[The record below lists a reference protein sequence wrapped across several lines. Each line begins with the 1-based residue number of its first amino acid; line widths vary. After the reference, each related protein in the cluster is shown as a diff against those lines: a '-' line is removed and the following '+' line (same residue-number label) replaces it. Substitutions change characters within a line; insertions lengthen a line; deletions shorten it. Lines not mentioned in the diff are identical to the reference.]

1 MGNNEF
7 SFERVKKL
15 EEQIAKKRAALV
27 REKGR
32 LSEKERKARTRKL
45 IEIGGLAE
53 IAGLL
58 ESDPGF
64 LLGAFLNVAE
74 ISVDSER
81 WKSLKTKGD
90 GPLKERAAS
99 RKKSQKKEG

>member
-1 MGNNEF
+1 MGTKKAPA
-7 SFERVKKL
+7 ERIKRL

-58 ESDPGF
+58 EFDPGF
-64 LLGAFLNVAE
+64 LLGSFLNIAE
-74 ISVDSER
+74 VSSDSER

-90 GPLKERAAS
+90 GLLKEREAA

>member
-1 MGNNEF
+1 MTTKETAA
-7 SFERVKKL
+7 ERIKRL

-32 LSEKERKARTRKL
+32 LSEKERKTRTRKL
-45 IEIGGLAE
+45 IEMGGLAE

-64 LLGAFLNVAE
+64 ILGALLNLAE
-74 ISVDSER
+74 VSSDSER

-90 GPLKERAAS
+90 GLLKEREAARKKS
-99 RKKSQKKEG
+99 RKKEG

>member
-1 MGNNEF
+1 MGTKETPV
-7 SFERVKKL
+7 ERIKRL

-45 IEIGGLAE
+45 IEIGTLVE
-53 IAGLL
+53 IAGLF

-64 LLGAFLNVAE
+64 LLGALLNAAE
-74 ISVDSER
+74 NSADSER
-81 WKSLKTKGD
+81 WKSLKARGD
-90 GPLKERAAS
+90 GLLRERESS